1 MADQIRVLVVDDIPE
16 TRDHLTKLLGFESDI
31 DVVGSAASGHEA
43 LEMAVRLSPDVIL
56 MDINMPDMDG
66 IAATEQL
73 SSIAPAAAVVMMSV
87 QGEAD
92 YLRRSML
99 AGAREFLV
107 KPFSSDELTA
117 SIRQV
122 SARERDKQSRMAAVP
137 VPVGMVAPPTGRVG
151 GSGEPGVVVAVF
163 SPKGG
168 VGRTTVAVNLAVAAA
183 TELGKKVV
191 IMDGSFQFGDVGVLL
206 NLNPKSKSIADLIPE
221 IDAGSLDSLDTF
233 LINHTA
239 GIRVLLAP
247 PSPETAEMI
256 TAAGVKTVL
265 DRLRADHDLVV
276 VDCTSYFNDTTLA
289 ILDAA
294 DIILTML
301 SLEITSIK
309 NMRLFLEVAEQLGY
323 ENGKVRL
330 VLNRADSALGIR
342 VADVEHSIGRKVDE
356 TIVSDGRSV
365 VYALNRGVPF
375 FLSNR
380 EAQVSQDILRLAKSV
395 VGEQPR
401 PPTTTVARQ
410 PRRSRCSHGD
420 ECRDSRPLGAR
431 RGVGDV
437 PPEANRERPTGC
449 AGAPSSAPPPPGGE
463 LPPSGAPPNVPTTG
477 RLSSQAP
484 VRESF
489 RDVKFRIQS
498 RVIQD
503 LDPKL
508 DLSNQVEVR
517 RQIEEIFGKVIDEE
531 GLALTRAERV
541 RMLEQITDEI
551 IGLGPLEPLLRDE
564 TVTEVMVNGPNQ
576 VYVER
581 TGKLEVTDV
590 VFQNDD
596 HVMRIIDR
604 IVAPLGRRIDE
615 SSPMVDARLPDGS
628 RVNAIIPP
636 LSLVG
641 PCITI
646 RKFSAIPLHR
656 GRPDPVRHR

>member
-31 DVVGSAASGHEA
+31 DVVGAAASGQEA
-43 LEMAVRLSPDVIL
+43 LDMAVRLSPDVIL

-73 SSIAPAAAVVMMSV
+73 SSTVPAAAVVMMSV

-122 SARERDKQSRMAAVP
+122 SARERDKQSRMAVAAPVASNGTGVP
-137 VPVGMVAPPTGRVG
+137 GART
-151 GSGEPGVVVAVF
+151 GEPGEPGTVVAIF

-183 TELGKKVV
+183 TELGKRVV
-191 IMDGSFQFGDVGVLL
+191 IMDASFQFGDVGVLL

-221 IDAGSLDSLDTF
+221 LDVGELDSIDTF
-233 LINHTA
+233 LIDHTA

-256 TAAGVKTVL
+256 TAAGVKKVIET
-265 DRLRADHDLVV
+265 LRRDHDLVV
-276 VDCTSYFNDTTLA
+276 VDCTAFFNDTTLA
-289 ILDAA
+289 VLDAA

-323 ENGKVRL
+323 ESGKVRL

-356 TIVSDGRSV
+356 TVVSDGRSV

-380 EAQVSQDILRLAKSV
+380 EAQVSQDILRLARSV
-395 VGEQPR
+395 VGE
-401 PPTTTVARQ
+401 
-410 PRRSRCSHGD
+410 RSQTEPVD
-420 ECRDSRPLGAR
+420 DSRK
-431 RGVGDV
+431 
-437 PPEANRERPTGC
+437 
-449 AGAPSSAPPPPGGE
+449 SA
-463 LPPSGAPPNVPTTG
+463 
-477 RLSSQAP
+477 Q
-484 VRESF
+484 
-489 RDVKFRIQS
+489 K
-498 RVIQD
+498 
-503 LDPKL
+503 K
-508 DLSNQVEVR
+508 
-517 RQIEEIFGKVIDEE
+517 
-531 GLALTRAERV
+531 
-541 RMLEQITDEI
+541 
-551 IGLGPLEPLLRDE
+551 
-564 TVTEVMVNGPNQ
+564 
-576 VYVER
+576 
-581 TGKLEVTDV
+581 
-590 VFQNDD
+590 
-596 HVMRIIDR
+596 
-604 IVAPLGRRIDE
+604 
-615 SSPMVDARLPDGS
+615 
-628 RVNAIIPP
+628 
-636 LSLVG
+636 SLFAW
-641 PCITI
+641 
-646 RKFSAIPLHR
+646 R
-656 GRPDPVRHR
+656 